1 MFATTI
7 LLTVIESMFY
17 ETKRKICI
25 MVGFAYDSKQS
36 TQATALNQ
44 IYLYL
49 F

>member
-1 MFATTI
+1 
-7 LLTVIESMFY
+7 
-17 ETKRKICI
+17 